1 MALTPKQQR
10 FVEEYL
16 VDLNATQAA
25 IRAGYKANA
34 ARQAGCENLTKP
46 DIAAAIEAR
55 RAKLTEA
62 AEVNAERVMREV
74 ALIALADPRSVMTW
88 GPKGVTLID
97 SKTLTRD
104 QAAIVAE
111 VAQTKD
117 GIRLKTHSKL
127 DALEKLIRHLGL
139 NAPEKV
145 EHSGKIAVDD
155 LSALERARLIAFA
168 LEKGAR
174 TAAPSKTED

>member
-1 MALTPKQQR
+1 MPLTPKQQR

-25 IRAGYKANA
+25 IRAGYSKATAEQQGYRLLRNA
-34 ARQAGCENLTKP
+34 SVVAVIDAGK
-46 DIAAAIEAR
+46 
-55 RAKLTEA
+55 AKLKDA
-62 AEVNAERVMREV
+62 ADFDAKRVMREV

-104 QAAIVAE
+104 QAVIVAE

-127 DALEKLIRHLGL
+127 DALEKLIRHMGL

-174 TAAPSKTED
+174 AAAPGTTKD

>member
-1 MALTPKQQR
+1 MPLTAKQQR

-25 IRAGYKANA
+25 IRAGYSKASA
-34 ARQAGCENLTKP
+34 EVIGHENLRKP
-46 DIAAAIEAR
+46 GVRAEIDAR

-62 AEVNAERVMREV
+62 AEVSAERVMREV

-127 DALEKLIRHLGL
+127 DALEKLIRHMGL

-145 EHSGKIAVDD
+145 EHSGKLEIED
-155 LSALERARLIAFA
+155 LSATERARLIAFA

-174 TAAPSKTED
+174 AVQTKTED

>member
-1 MALTPKQQR
+1 MPLTPKQQR

-25 IRAGYKANA
+25 IRAGYSKRSAEVEGSRLLRNA
-34 ARQAGCENLTKP
+34 KVAAEV
-46 DIAAAIEAR
+46 AAA
-55 RAKLTEA
+55 RAKLSEA
-62 AEVNAERVMREV
+62 AEVSAERVMREV

-127 DALEKLIRHLGL
+127 DALEKLIRRMGL

-145 EHSGKIAVDD
+145 DVSVKVDGLDDADVARRLAFMLASG
-155 LSALERARLIAFA
+155 
-168 LEKGAR
+168 
-174 TAAPSKTED
+174 AAAQTPIKD

>member
-1 MALTPKQQR
+1 VALTPKQQR

-25 IRAGYKANA
+25 IRAGYSERSAYSV
-34 ARQAGCENLTKP
+34 GHENLSKP
-46 DIAAAIEAR
+46 EIAAAISEGQAN
-55 RAKLTEA
+55 LSEV
-62 AEVNAERVMREV
+62 AEVTAERVMREV

-97 SKTLTRD
+97 SKALTRD

-127 DALEKLIRHLGL
+127 DALEKLIRRMGL

-145 EHSGKIAVDD
+145 DVNVKVDGLEDADVARRLAFMLASG
-155 LSALERARLIAFA
+155 
-168 LEKGAR
+168 
-174 TAAPSKTED
+174 AAAQAPTKD

>member
-1 MALTPKQQR
+1 MSLTPKQQR

-25 IRAGYKANA
+25 IRAGYSE
-34 ARQAGCENLTKP
+34 RTAGSVGHENLQKP
-46 DIAAAIEAR
+46 EIAAAIEAG
-55 RAKLTEA
+55 RAKLSEA
-62 AEVNAERVMREV
+62 AEVSAERVMREV

-104 QAAIVAE
+104 HAAIVAE

-127 DALEKLIRHLGL
+127 DALEKLIRRMGL
-139 NAPEKV
+139 NAPEKHDV
-145 EHSGKIAVDD
+145 SVKVDGLDSSDVARRLAFMLASG
-155 LSALERARLIAFA
+155 
-168 LEKGAR
+168 
-174 TAAPSKTED
+174 AAAQAPTKD